1 MGKLDNIIGVLKPHN
16 NSLAWGVVVL
26 LSAVYVLRTN
36 SMFLF
41 QGGDNAYYILLAKAL
56 AAGDGYRD
64 TFRAGAPPHTQYPPL
79 FPMLLAGVIL
89 IHGVD
94 IYLMKMIVSL
104 SVAAT
109 LALTFILLR
118 RQSFGWPLA
127 TVVFLGCSIRIFSY
141 SDDILT
147 ETVYIAFSLGALAAL
162 DKWLEKDEWVYIF
175 LTIAACWAA
184 EMTRTAGMTLAAA
197 IGVGVFFG
205 KGKSKKA
212 ALWAIALTVLCFIP
226 LAAWSLRNRMVSGVA
241 TNYIS
246 QLLAIDAYDPT
257 KGRIGLIEFLER
269 VSKNLKWHFLD
280 TAGFLGAEN
289 IFSLR
294 ILFPVRNSLSWIYA
308 ILIMSPLMGLGFYHR
323 VRRGI
328 TATEAYTIF
337 FLGMTMS
344 WPFAGYRYIM
354 PAYPFIAAY
363 AIEGAHHLSVNL
375 LKARP
380 MAKKAVLWFFT
391 ILLFLIISVDVVSII
406 NYEKNTIQQFEK
418 TKIQVGDGIYAVAQ
432 TDVNFDHLLRVCRW
446 LARYGEPGAI
456 VMARKP
462 SLTALAS
469 AHVIIDIPMVVPP
482 DPKAWLKEN
491 SVRYIIVDEIY
502 PQAYKFMEA
511 FTGEWTIPAGTE
523 YTIDFRIEDTAIIEF
538 KH

>member
-1 MGKLDNIIGVLKPHN
+1 MGKLDKIIGSLKPYN
-16 NSLAWGVVVL
+16 NRLAWGVVIL
-26 LSAVYVLRTN
+26 LSAVYILRTN

-41 QGGDNAYYILLAKAL
+41 QGGDNAYYVLLAKAL
-56 AAGDGYRD
+56 AAGEGYRD
-64 TFRAGAPPHTQYPPL
+64 MFRAGAPPHTMYPPM
-79 FPMLLAGVIL
+79 FPLMLSGIIV

-104 SVAAT
+104 GVAAT

-147 ETVYIAFSLGALAAL
+147 ETVYMAFSISALVTL
-162 DKWLEKDEWVYIF
+162 DKWLKEDKWIYVV
-175 LTIAACWAA
+175 LTIASCWAA

-212 ALWAIALTVLCFIP
+212 VLWAIALAIFCFIP

-246 QLLAIDAYDPT
+246 QFLAIDAYDPT

-269 VSKNLKWHFLD
+269 VLKNLKWHFLD

-294 ILFPVRNSLSWIYA
+294 ILNPVADTLSWIYA

-328 TATEAYTIF
+328 TAIEAYTIF
-337 FLGMTMS
+337 FLCMTMS

-354 PAYPFIAAY
+354 PAYPFITAY
-363 AIEGAHHLSVNL
+363 TIEGARHLSGNL

-380 MAKKAVLWFFT
+380 ITRKAVLWFFA
-391 ILLFLIISVDVVSII
+391 ILFFLIIAIDAVNII
-406 NYEKNTIQQFEK
+406 NYERNTTRQFER
-418 TKIQVGDGIYAVAQ
+418 TKIQVGDGIYAMAK
-432 TDVNFDHLLRVCRW
+432 TVNYEHLLGACRW

-462 SLTALAS
+462 TLTALAS
-469 AHVIIDIPMVVPP
+469 AHPVIDIPMVTPS
-482 DPKAWLKEN
+482 DPKKWLEEN
-491 SVRYIIVDEIY
+491 NVRYIIVDEIY

-511 FTGEWTIPAGTE
+511 FTEGWTIQPGAE
-523 YTIDFRIEDTAIIEF
+523 YTISFRIEDTVIIEF